1 MDSPT
6 GQVPTA
12 PPDPL
17 IGTLVD
23 GRYQVVARIARG
35 GMATVYEAIDTRLD
49 RTVALKM
56 MSAALAEDPGFV
68 TRFRREARMVVDW
81 IADYWQSLSDR
92 PVQSQVEPGWVRSRL
107 PPAPP
112 SAAHPHPPTPR
123 PRNRPAAAEP
133 GPPWTKSKPRF
144 SPPLAPRR

>member
-1 MDSPT
+1 MESPT
-6 GQVPTA
+6 APVPTS

-35 GMATVYEAIDTRLD
+35 GMATVYEAVDTRLD

-68 TRFRREARMVVDW
+68 TRFRREAR
-81 IADYWQSLSDR
+81 AAAQLS
-92 PVQSQVEPGWVRSRL
+92 
-107 PPAPP
+107 
-112 SAAHPHPPTPR
+112 HPHVV
-123 PRNRPAAAEP
+123 AVFAEHD
-133 GPPWTKSKPRF
+133 GSGRRAR
-144 SPPLAPRR
+144 LARRDRLGVR